1 MGEREDILKEIHSNF
16 EICRT
21 YESQWRM
28 RAKSDLKFF
37 HGDAFNKYQ
46 WGGASS
52 LVGSGTPE
60 ITINKTAQHV
70 LNIENK
76 ARQYKMGINVNPN
89 GYGADILAAE
99 ALEGIIRH
107 ILQSNNA
114 QQNAIMKA
122 IEGQVRMGM
131 GWIHIRTDYVDAE
144 DSFDQDFIIDPIPDP
159 TNVYSDPSVKQ
170 SDHSDMKFAFIVE
183 DMDREEFFAKYPKV
197 GNDVNAGKEYYGD
210 ETRDDDVVQLLR
222 YYKKSFKS
230 DTLFAVPN
238 DTGRGYLLV
247 RKSQL
252 APEVKSA
259 FLEEARVKGYKRR
272 KIFSPYVH
280 FYLVAGN
287 TIIND
292 GETVFKHIPLVPFVG
307 LESVIEGKLDRCGI
321 VRPLRDSQSMLN
333 MAMSSAVES
342 VYLQSKAP
350 FLVEERSIEGLQFD
364 VWNKHNIAQAAFLP
378 FKGTA
383 DNGEPL
389 PPPQR
394 LDPPR
399 MSEGHSALM
408 EVSTQHMQ
416 GVTGQTDVQMEQAKA
431 VVDTPQAVQAQEK
444 VTLTAN
450 YHYTDNQAMALRLL
464 GKILIE
470 AIPYLYDTKRVLRC
484 CLDYGFTQDVTIDPT
499 MQTATNLSDSVPHPT
514 PEQLAKGITST
525 MPTLRQM
532 QGVKLALNPKVGI
545 YNVVAD
551 VGAEYNTTREKAYE
565 GILMLIQTAP
575 ALTQVLIPFLL
586 KCSDFPLAQEM
597 YNALQQQ
604 PDPQVA
610 ELQKQIQQLMQENQ
624 MLKLDIRNREGDY
637 ALRQRE
643 LDLRAKHEE
652 HDRQLGWTDA
662 KTRRMKQSTDAIA
675 AMGSIN
681 PEAVKPVL
689 AGQIE
694 QFENE
699 LTTPFGL
706 PFADEAPMVDQTI
719 EPEQEI
725 YMNENDNDIGD
736 NELTENSSNENG
748 GMQRLET
755 LNPPGGL
762 IHEPNPVKGAIKE

>member
-1 MGEREDILKEIHSNF
+1 MASDEEIVKEIYSNF
-16 EICRT
+16 EIART

-52 LVGSGTPE
+52 LVGSGSPE

-89 GYGADILAAE
+89 GYGADIIAAE
-99 ALEGIIRH
+99 AIEGIIRH
-107 ILQSNNA
+107 ILQRNNA

-122 IEGQVRMGM
+122 IEGQVRMGI

-159 TNVYSDPSVKQ
+159 TNVYSDPSVIQ
-170 SDHSDMKFAFIVE
+170 TDHSDMKWACIVE
-183 DMDREEFFAKYPKV
+183 DMSKEEFVAKYPKI
-197 GNDVNAGKEYYGD
+197 DVNAGKEFYGN

-238 DTGRGYLLV
+238 DTGKGYLLV
-247 RKSQL
+247 RKSELDPAIASEFL
-252 APEVKSA
+252 A
-259 FLEEARVKGYKRR
+259 EARERKYKKR

-280 FYLVAGN
+280 FYLLAGGK
-287 TIIND
+287 IIND

-307 LESVIEGKLDRCGI
+307 LESVIEGRMDRCGI
-321 VRPLRDSQSMLN
+321 VRPLRDSQCMLN
-333 MAMSSAVES
+333 MAMSSAVEA

-364 VWNKHNIAQAAFLP
+364 VWNQHNIAQAAFLP
-378 FKGTA
+378 YKSTA
-383 DNGEPL
+383 KNGQEL

-399 MSEGHSALM
+399 MSEGHNALM

-416 GVTGQTDVQMEQAKA
+416 GVTGQTDVQMAQSEA
-431 VVDTPQAVQAQEK
+431 VIKTPNAVDAQEK

-464 GKILIE
+464 GTILIE
-470 AIPYLYDTKRVLRC
+470 SIPLIYDTKRVLRC
-484 CLDYGFTQDVTIDPT
+484 CLDYGFTQDVTIDPN
-499 MQTATNLSDSVPHPT
+499 QETATNLSDSVPNPT

-525 MPTLRQM
+525 APTLRQL
-532 QGVKLALNPKVGI
+532 QGIKLVLNPKVGV

-551 VGAEYNTTREKAYE
+551 VGAEYDTTRQKAYD

-575 ALTQVLIPFLL
+575 ALTEVLIPFLL
-586 KCSDFPLAQEM
+586 KCSDFPLSQEM

-604 PDPQVA
+604 PSPQLA
-610 ELQKQIQQLMQENQ
+610 QLQQEIQKLQQENT
-624 MLKLDIRNREGDY
+624 MLKLDLKNRAGDLQIR
-637 ALRQRE
+637 QQE
-643 LDLRAKHEE
+643 LNLRASQEQKDH
-652 HDRQLGWTDA
+652 HLGWVDA
-662 KTRRMKQSTDAIA
+662 KTKRMKTMTDTLSAI
-675 AMGSIN
+675 GSIQ
-681 PEAVKPVL
+681 PSEVKPVL
-689 AGQIE
+689 DETVAQYKK
-694 QFENE
+694 E
-699 LTTPFGL
+699 LSSDFGDPFGVN
-706 PFADEAPMVDQTI
+706 PEAI
-719 EPEQEI
+719 EPIERKE
-725 YMNENDNDIGD
+725 NENDLTQAQNG
-736 NELTENSSNENG
+736 ELN
-748 GMQRLET
+748 RLPT
-755 LNPPGGL
+755 LNPPDGV
-762 IHEPNPVKGAIKE
+762 IHEANPVIGRIKE